1 MYPGVAQ
8 AGRAVYCSAVSKG
21 FHSCRSV
28 CGGTV
33 AGVPASWFSRA
44 MLPLL
49 SATHMQALDRFAI
62 EKIGI
67 PSAVLMEVAGRGVL
81 DAVLTLLGDAA
92 LTGPVL
98 LLAGMGNNGGDTV
111 VVARHLAERG
121 VPVTLLVL
129 GSADKASESMQLQLR
144 IIEALGVQPWFLEG
158 EAAPEMLTELLD
170 EAEVVVDG
178 LFGTGL
184 TRPIDDWRAQVID
197 LINDSD
203 APVVAVDIASGVSAD
218 TGQVL
223 GVAVEADITV
233 TFQCAKLGHVLFP
246 GRALAGEVHI
256 VDIGIPESR
265 LPEVGQHATLL
276 DERVVQAAFLPREQ
290 NTHKG
295 TYGHVLVAA
304 GNPDQPGAGLL
315 AARAAQKTGAGLVT
329 LASDGETV
337 RRVGPVLGSLMGL
350 TVGETNIE
358 AKALKD
364 ALQTRTALVVGPSL
378 APDASTEAL
387 LKEVLSESPV
397 PAVLDAGALSA
408 MGTDYRWLRE
418 RPGETVLTP
427 HPGEMARLLGTD
439 SHAVQKDRVTA
450 ARRAAEQSGAVVI
463 LKGASTMIA
472 APDGR
477 LSVLV
482 AGNPGMAAGGMG
494 DVLAGVVGSL
504 LGQGVEAYLAAC
516 AGAELHARA
525 GDHAAALVSEPAL
538 TPEDV
543 LTSLGPVLLQIC
555 GTSPR

>member
-1 MYPGVAQ
+1 
-8 AGRAVYCSAVSKG
+8 
-21 FHSCRSV
+21 
-28 CGGTV
+28 
-33 AGVPASWFSRA
+33 

-49 SATHMQALDRFAI
+49 TATHMQALDRFAI

-81 DAVLTLLGDAA
+81 DAVLTLLGDSA

-98 LLAGMGNNGGDTV
+98 LLAGMGNNGGDCV

-129 GSADKASESMQLQLR
+129 GSPDKASESMQLQLR
-144 IIEALGVQPWFLEG
+144 IVQALGVEPWFLEG

-184 TRPIDDWRAQVID
+184 KRPIDDWRAQIID

-233 TFQCAKLGHVLFP
+233 TFQCAKLGHVLYP

-276 DERVVQAAFLPREQ
+276 DERVLQAAFLPRDHD
-290 NTHKG
+290 THKG
-295 TYGHVLVAA
+295 TYGHVMVVA
-304 GNPDQPGAGLL
+304 GTPDRPGAAVL
-315 AARAAQKTGAGLVT
+315 AARAAQKTGSGLVT
-329 LASDGETV
+329 LASDRETV
-337 RRVGPVLGSLMGL
+337 RAVAPALGSLMGL
-350 TVGETNIE
+350 TVGSDRIQAEQVT
-358 AKALKD
+358 D
-364 ALQTRTALVVGPSL
+364 GLQKCTALVIGPSL
-378 APDASTEAL
+378 PPDAQTLEL
-387 LKEVLSESPV
+387 LKGVLSTSNI
-397 PAVLDAGALSA
+397 PAVVDAGALGS
-408 MGTDYRWLRE
+408 MGTDYTWLMD
-418 RPGETVLTP
+418 RPGTTVLTP
-427 HPGEMARLLGTD
+427 HPGEMGRLLGTD
-439 SHAVQKDRVTA
+439 SHAVQMDRVSA
-450 ARRAAEQSGAVVI
+450 ARRVAERSKSVVI
-463 LKGASTMIA
+463 LKGASTVVA

-477 LSVLV
+477 LSVSV
-482 AGNPGMAAGGMG
+482 SGNPGLAAAGTG

-504 LGQGVEAYLAAC
+504 LGQGVEPYLAAC
-516 AGAELHARA
+516 AGVELHARA
-525 GDHAAALVSEPAL
+525 GDRAADLVSEPSL
-538 TPEDV
+538 TAEDV
-543 LTSLGPVLLQIC
+543 LASIGAVLQATC
-555 GTSPR
+555 DTSPR